1 LQGLDDLGLGVE
13 LERLDAKVEVLLGG
27 HLLRRHGP
35 THAENA
41 GLLLA
46 LAGHSPAVGRSV
58 LLACAIPN
66 IKRLRKN

>member
-13 LERLDAKVEVLLGG
+13 LERLDAKVEVLLRG
-27 HLLRRHGP
+27 HLLRRHGA

-46 LAGHSPAVGRSV
+46 LAGHTTVGRSV
-58 LLACAIPN
+58 LLACEN
-66 IKRLRKN
+66 EHKRFEDI